1 MAGAGR
7 GGGGG
12 WGESR
17 EDAGGRWRGMLD
29 TDGTRVRQRSEWLR
43 TEGTRIGGGE
53 VREGEAKGFRR
64 IATATEGTE
73 NRAGLGPGEA
83 DRKVKWPRDQA
94 GRGGAVGDGEG
105 QWVMWLLGMCGQR
118 VNRAW

>member
-1 MAGAGR
+1 
-7 GGGGG
+7 
-12 WGESR
+12 
-17 EDAGGRWRGMLD
+17 MLD

-64 IATATEGTE
+64 IATATEGTK

-83 DRKVKWPRDQA
+83 DR
-94 GRGGAVGDGEG
+94 GRSSGQGTRQVEEG
-105 QWVMWLLGMCGQR
+105 QWVTGRGSG
-118 VNRAW
+118 

>member
-1 MAGAGR
+1 MAGGG

-29 TDGTRVRQRSEWLR
+29 TDGTRVWLRSEWLR
-43 TEGTRIGGGE
+43 TEGTRIGGGSPLIPS

-83 DRKVKWPRDQA
+83 DR
-94 GRGGAVGDGEG
+94 GRSSGQGTRQVEEG
-105 QWVMWLLGMCGQR
+105 QWVTGRGSG
-118 VNRAW
+118 

>member
-1 MAGAGR
+1 
-7 GGGGG
+7 
-12 WGESR
+12 
-17 EDAGGRWRGMLD
+17 MLD

-83 DRKVKWPRDQA
+83 DR
-94 GRGGAVGDGEG
+94 GRSSGQGTRQVEEG

>member
-1 MAGAGR
+1 
-7 GGGGG
+7 
-12 WGESR
+12 
-17 EDAGGRWRGMLD
+17 MLD
-29 TDGTRVRQRSEWLR
+29 TDGTRVRQLSEWLR

>member
-7 GGGGG
+7 GRGLG
-12 WGESR
+12 R
-17 EDAGGRWRGMLD
+17 EPRGRRWAMERDARHRWDQGRL
-29 TDGTRVRQRSEWLR
+29 RSEWLR

-83 DRKVKWPRDQA
+83 DR
-94 GRGGAVGDGEG
+94 GRSSGQGTRQVEEG
-105 QWVMWLLGMCGQR
+105 QWVTGRGSG
-118 VNRAW
+118 

>member
-7 GGGGG
+7 GRGLG
-12 WGESR
+12 R
-17 EDAGGRWRGMLD
+17 EPRGRRWAMERDAD
-29 TDGTRVRQRSEWLR
+29 TDGTRVRLRSEWLR

-83 DRKVKWPRDQA
+83 DRKVKSPRDQA